1 MQERELELR
10 QLKYLVKAVESG
22 SLGKAAAELGMA
34 TSALSQ
40 QISRLESELST
51 RLLVRG
57 ASGVTPTEAGAAFCR
72 HATLALRHIEAAMVT
87 AQGAR
92 LVGMVS
98 LGLAPTT
105 ASVLALPLIEA
116 MGRRYPNI
124 RLQLVEGM
132 SGHLAGM
139 LKSRQ
144 IDLAILFNE
153 ESVSFARGEALVLL
167 DESLFLIGPGLDDGL
182 EETSVISE
190 GGIAMAD
197 MASLPLILPSRGHGL
212 RVSLDRSFTLANV
225 SPNVVMEIDSLA
237 VIMEAVAAGVGYT
250 IQPGAALARSGFGNL
265 EVRPVSDKGAHRTNL
280 LASLPEH
287 ELSPSALALRVQLR
301 KVVRNLVS
309 DGRWL
314 GATLHDL

>member
-1 MQERELELR
+1 MELR
-10 QLKYLVKAVESG
+10 QLKYLVTAVECG
-22 SLGKAAAELGMA
+22 SLGKAAAHLGMA

-72 HATLALRHIEAAMVT
+72 HAMLALRHVDAAAAS

-92 LVGMVS
+92 LSGMVS

-105 ASVLALPLIEA
+105 ASVMALPLIEA
-116 MGRRYPNI
+116 MSRRYPSI

-139 LKSRQ
+139 LKLRQ
-144 IDLAILFNE
+144 IDLAVLFNA
-153 ESVSFARGEALVLL
+153 ESVTFAKGEAIPLL
-167 DESLFLIGPGLDDGL
+167 DESLFLIGAP
-182 EETSVISE
+182 SE
-190 GGIAMAD
+190 GGGDTHDTPVALRD
-197 MASLPLILPSRGHGL
+197 LSGLPLILPSRGHGL
-212 RVSLDRSFTLANV
+212 RASLDRSFEAAHV
-225 SPNVVMEIDSLA
+225 APNIVMEIDSLA
-237 VIMEAVAAGVGYT
+237 VIMDVVVAGLGYT
-250 IQPGAALARSGFGNL
+250 IQPGAALARASVGGL
-265 EVRPVSDKGAHRTNL
+265 AVRPISDKEVHRTNL

-287 ELSPSALALRVQLR
+287 ELSPAALALRAQLR
-301 KVVRNLVS
+301 KVVAGLVR

-314 GATLHDL
+314 GATLHDR